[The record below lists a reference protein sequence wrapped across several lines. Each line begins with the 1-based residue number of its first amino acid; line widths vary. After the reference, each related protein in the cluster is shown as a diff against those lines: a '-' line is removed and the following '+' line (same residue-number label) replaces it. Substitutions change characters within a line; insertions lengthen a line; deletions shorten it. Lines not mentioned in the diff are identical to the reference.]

1 MAGMFDQEWLNGFS
15 TRWNSTP
22 EMTGPLGQAKFNS
35 TIGFGYKDSEHPCVK
50 FQVAD
55 GKIVSTSLVQPG
67 DTTDYNWDLR
77 ATPEQ
82 WEAWRKEPL
91 TIMSLGPAV
100 AQGKIQ
106 FKAGDYR
113 AMIRQMQ
120 LAKPFLH
127 FFTIL

>member
-1 MAGMFDQEWLNGFS
+1 MGNMFDQEWLAGFAA
-15 TRWNSTP
+15 RWNNTP
-22 EMTGPLGQAKFNS
+22 EMTGPLGQAKFSS
-35 TIGFGYKDSEHPCVK
+35 TIGFGYKDDELPRVT
-50 FQVAD
+50 FQVQD
-55 GKIVSTSLVQPG
+55 GKVVSTSVEQSAA
-67 DTTDYNWDLR
+67 TAYNWDLR

-91 TIMSLGPAV
+91 TIISLGPAV

-113 AMIRQMQ
+113 AMIRQIQ

>member
-1 MAGMFDQEWLNGFS
+1 
-15 TRWNSTP
+15 
-22 EMTGPLGQAKFNS
+22 MTEPLGQAKFCS
-35 TIGFGYKDSEHPCVK
+35 VIGFGYKDAELPRIK
-50 FQVAD
+50 FQVEN
-55 GKIVSTSLVQPG
+55 GKIVDSAMVQAG
-67 DTTDYNWDLR
+67 DTTAYKWDLR

-82 WEAWRKEPL
+82 WEEWRKDPL

>member
-1 MAGMFDQEWLNGFS
+1 MSVLLQLNDAVKSYGDQLLLDSTDATSSSFDAPNQDWATNQELFVHHA
-15 TRWNSTP
+15 
-22 EMTGPLGQAKFNS
+22 LG
-35 TIGFGYKDSEHPCVK
+35 
-50 FQVAD
+50 D
-55 GKIVSTSLVQPG
+55 GILDVRI
-67 DTTDYNWDLR
+67 TDEESKMPINR

-113 AMIRQMQ
+113 AMIRQIQ